1 MSTTTQ
7 AEDVLYIFIPVEAC
21 MPVTTSRAD
30 IRKQIRRQRQQL
42 SPAQRHD
49 ATLAITNNLA
59 RTPLFRQSRR
69 IAGFIANDGEPSL
82 EPLMQLAWAC
92 RKAWHL
98 PIIGLPNLNHLWF
111 GRYDEGDELILNRY
125 GIPEPT
131 TALHQ
136 TTLSWG
142 LDLVLMPLV
151 AFDTDG
157 NRLGMGKGY
166 YDRTLKF
173 LRHRHHWRK
182 PRLVGIAYEFQ
193 KMEQLPQQPWDI
205 PLDAIVTEQ
214 AVYNVRQLKL

>member
-1 MSTTTQ
+1 
-7 AEDVLYIFIPVEAC
+7 

-42 SPAQRHD
+42 SEAQRRD

-59 RTPLFRQSRR
+59 RTPLFRQSRL
-69 IAGFIANDGEPSL
+69 IAGFIANDGEPDL
-82 EPLMQLAWAC
+82 EPLMQLAWA
-92 RKAWHL
+92 RHKQWHL
-98 PIIGLPNLNHLWF
+98 PIIGMPN
-111 GRYDEGDELILNRY
+111 LNRY

-131 TALHQ
+131 IALHQ
-136 TTLSWG
+136 TTPSWG

-151 AFDTDG
+151 AFDADG

-193 KMEQLPQQPWDI
+193 KLEQLPQQSLDI

-214 AVYNVRQLKL
+214 TIYNIRQLKL

>member
-1 MSTTTQ
+1 
-7 AEDVLYIFIPVEAC
+7 

-42 SPAQRHD
+42 SEAQRRD

-82 EPLMQLAWAC
+82 EPLMQLAWA
-92 RKAWHL
+92 RHKQWHL
-98 PIIGLPNLNHLWF
+98 PIIGMPNLNHLWF

-131 TALHQ
+131 IALHQ
-136 TTLSWG
+136 TTPAWG

-151 AFDTDG
+151 AFDADG

-173 LRHRHHWRK
+173 LRHRRHWRK

-193 KMEQLPQQPWDI
+193 KLEQLPQQSWDI

-214 AVYNVRQLKL
+214 AVYNVTQLKL

>member
-1 MSTTTQ
+1 M
-7 AEDVLYIFIPVEAC
+7 IPVEAC
-21 MPVTTSRAD
+21 MPMTTSRAD

-42 SPAQRHD
+42 SEAQRHA

-59 RTPLFRQSRR
+59 RTPLFRQSSR

-82 EPLMQLAWAC
+82 EPLMQLAWAR
-92 RKAWHL
+92 RKTWHL

-131 TALHQ
+131 IALHH
-136 TTLSWG
+136 TTPSCG

-173 LRHRHHWRK
+173 LRHRRHWRK

-214 AVYNVRQLKL
+214 AVYNVAQLKL

>member
-1 MSTTTQ
+1 MFSTTYS
-7 AEDVLYIFIPVEAC
+7 ESNYS
-21 MPVTTSRAD
+21 VTLSRAD

-42 SPAQRHD
+42 SEQQRHE
-49 ATLAITNNLA
+49 ATLAIANNLA
-59 RTPLFRQSRR
+59 RTPLFRQSHR

-82 EPLMQLAWAC
+82 DPLMHLAWHH
-92 RKAWHL
+92 RKEWHL
-98 PIIGLPNLNHLWF
+98 PIIGLPNINHLWF
-111 GRYDEGDELILNRY
+111 GRYDEDDELVLNRY
-125 GIPEPT
+125 GIPA

-136 TTLSWG
+136 TTPGWG

-173 LRHRHHWRK
+173 LRHRQHWRK

-193 KMEQLPQQPWDI
+193 KMAQLPYQTWDI
-205 PLDAIVTEQ
+205 PLDAIVTETS
-214 AVYNVRQLKL
+214 VYNVSRIKL